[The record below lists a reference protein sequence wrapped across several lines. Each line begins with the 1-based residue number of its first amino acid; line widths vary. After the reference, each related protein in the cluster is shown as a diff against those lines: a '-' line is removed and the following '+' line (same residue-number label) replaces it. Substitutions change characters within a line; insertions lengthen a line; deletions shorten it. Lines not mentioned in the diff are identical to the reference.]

1 LNNTPQTA
9 MPTPLDLAFAL
20 LFTVVITVFDTL
32 VFVPRFKA
40 AANAGVPDA
49 RRNAYRR
56 TIIGQWAFTAAAIA
70 LWVRAGRSWT
80 QLGVA
85 PSNSYGVIASLG
97 IVTLMSALM
106 IQQFRAIR
114 RTTPEARV
122 ALRSKLEYVEYLMP
136 HTRREF
142 RWFSALSVT
151 AGVCEELLFRGYLLW
166 LLKAYIGTAGAALLG
181 VVLFGALHI
190 YQGRKG
196 AVKAALAGGVMTGIV
211 LTTGWLF
218 PAMVIHALVD
228 LSAGVLGV
236 TVLGGQPPQYDATK
250 PLPIAS

>member
-1 LNNTPQTA
+1 
-9 MPTPLDLAFAL
+9 MPTPLDLAFAF
-20 LFTVVITVFDTL
+20 LFTVAVTVFDTL

-40 AANAGVPDA
+40 AAKAGVADA

-56 TIIGQWAFTAAAIA
+56 TIIGQWAFAAAAIA
-70 LWVRAGRSWT
+70 LWIRAGRSWT
-80 QLGVA
+80 SLGVV
-85 PSNSYGVIASLG
+85 PSSSFGLLAGLG
-97 IVTLMSALM
+97 FVALFSALI
-106 IQQFRAIR
+106 IQQLRAIR
-114 RTTPEARV
+114 RTTAESRV

-136 HTRREF
+136 HTRQEF

-166 LLKAYIGTAGAALLG
+166 LLKAFVGTPAAALTG
-181 VVLFGALHI
+181 AVLFGALHI

-196 AVKAALAGGVMTGIV
+196 ALKAGLAGGVMTGIV
-211 LTTGWLF
+211 LLTGWLF

-236 TVLGGQPPQYDATK
+236 TVLGGEAQRYDATK
-250 PLPIAS
+250 PMPIAS